1 MRKVSPGM
9 WQLKSVN
16 YFLSSESHLY
26 SMFHVL
32 DYLPHMHMQNIN
44 VNVGNFTNFTQ
55 KLFGDEI
62 TAILLLDSHLAFV
75 FTPRDKPS
83 LVLVL
88 PLAQTIWILKQ
99 IQVCLSHLS
108 FRCSNICN
116 TSEQK
121 NQCFT
126 LHQVARN

>member
-1 MRKVSPGM
+1 M

-32 DYLPHMHMQNIN
+32 DYLPHKNMQN
-44 VNVGNFTNFTQ
+44 VNRVGNFTNFTQ
-55 KLFGDEI
+55 TQFGDEI
-62 TAILLLDSHLAFV
+62 TAILLLDSDLAFV

-88 PLAQTIWILKQ
+88 PFAQTIRILNQ
-99 IQVCLSHLS
+99 IKVS
-108 FRCSNICN
+108 FRH
-116 TSEQK
+116 T
-121 NQCFT
+121 T
-126 LHQVARN
+126 